1 VSPPGDSRAA
11 AWFKNTARAQPPAQA
26 GLCLYA
32 LVCSFSLSGD
42 LLRDFPPSTLADYCC
57 NGTIIEDE
65 ELGKVL
71 QLQGD
76 QRKNVSAFL
85 LENQL
90 CKKDQIKVHGS

>member
-1 VSPPGDSRAA
+1 MALLRHGWQSACREQPRRPCFLPARPS
-11 AWFKNTARAQPPAQA
+11 ARAE
-26 GLCLYA
+26 
-32 LVCSFSLSGD
+32 
-42 LLRDFPPSTLADYCC
+42 YCC
-57 NGTIIEDE
+57 NGTVIEDE

-85 LENQL
+85 LGNEL

>member
-1 VSPPGDSRAA
+1 MTTPC
-11 AWFKNTARAQPPAQA
+11 PAE
-26 GLCLYA
+26 
-32 LVCSFSLSGD
+32 
-42 LLRDFPPSTLADYCC
+42 YCC
-57 NGTIIEDE
+57 NGTVIEDE

-85 LENQL
+85 LGNQL

>member
-1 VSPPGDSRAA
+1 MRRYATASPYCPAVASPLKLLPHNPSLMPFPWHCAA
-11 AWFKNTARAQPPAQA
+11 E
-26 GLCLYA
+26 
-32 LVCSFSLSGD
+32 
-42 LLRDFPPSTLADYCC
+42 YCC
-57 NGTIIEDE
+57 NGTVIEDE